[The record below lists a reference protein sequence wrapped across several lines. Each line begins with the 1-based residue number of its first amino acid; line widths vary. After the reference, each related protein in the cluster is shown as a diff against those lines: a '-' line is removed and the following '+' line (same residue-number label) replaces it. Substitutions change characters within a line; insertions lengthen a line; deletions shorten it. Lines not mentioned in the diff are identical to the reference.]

1 MSKSTKPKCVSMSS
15 CEAELDC
22 AVDATKTVMWLRNQL
37 EFLGYPQSDPT
48 TLFADNTSMITLA
61 SNFSGHS
68 KRMKHSLQ
76 KVHFKMEQAHE
87 LVDEKMAGLR
97 SANKLF

>member
-1 MSKSTKPKCVSMSS
+1 MSS